1 MHIPREANQVVDSLV
16 KSIACKVVGP
26 CKYSKFA
33 CDFIVIPLV
42 ADIHVSLFLCAVST
56 SIVRGLRPPLFEIF
70 FSIIKTAGCSS
81 NHCSCKRNAKFNKW
95 TSDDHNKI
103 LFLWIR
109 KRKLDNWR
117 LNHKKSDKEEVLT
130 VQYWRKQW
138 N

>member
-56 SIVRGLRPPLFEIF
+56 SIVRGLRPPLFQIF
-70 FSIIKTAGCSS
+70 FLVLKLQAVAVTIAVVKGMPNSTNEPRMIIIKFYFYELG
-81 NHCSCKRNAKFNKW
+81 
-95 TSDDHNKI
+95 
-103 LFLWIR
+103 
-109 KRKLDNWR
+109 
-117 LNHKKSDKEEVLT
+117 KE
-130 VQYWRKQW
+130 